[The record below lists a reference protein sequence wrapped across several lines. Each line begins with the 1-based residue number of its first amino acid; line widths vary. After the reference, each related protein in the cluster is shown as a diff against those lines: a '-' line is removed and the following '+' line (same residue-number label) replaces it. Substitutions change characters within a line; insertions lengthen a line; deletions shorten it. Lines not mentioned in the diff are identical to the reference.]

1 MCISCDIDPKS
12 HSFFKIATEGTV
24 QIFYSCPAEATKYF
38 DKESVELHCRE
49 KLQEKGGEN
58 KWIFIFDGTGYTLRH
73 ALAIGVSLSFLR
85 VIKEYS
91 DTLIEIRILN
101 TSSYVST
108 MLTIMKPFIPH
119 NIYSKINW
127 DTFK

>member
-1 MCISCDIDPKS
+1 MCKSCDVDPKS
-12 HSFFKIATEGTV
+12 HSFFRIATEDNV
-24 QIFYSCPAEATKYF
+24 QIFYSCPSEATKYF
-38 DKESVELHCRE
+38 DKQSVEIHCRE
-49 KLQEKGGEN
+49 KLQEKGDTC

-73 ALAIGVSLSFLR
+73 AMAIGVSLSFLR
-85 VIKEYS
+85 VIKEHA
-91 DTLIEIRILN
+91 DTLLEIRILN

-127 DTFK
+127 NTMN

>member
-1 MCISCDIDPKS
+1 MCKSCDNDPTS
-12 HSFFKIATEGTV
+12 HSFFKIATENTI

-49 KLQEKGGEN
+49 KLHEKGEQT
-58 KWIFIFDGTGYTLRH
+58 KWIFIFDGTGYSMRH

-85 VIKEYS
+85 VIKDHA

-101 TSSYVST
+101 TSTHVST
-108 MLTIMKPFIPH
+108 MLAMMKPFIPH

-127 DTFK
+127 NTFK

>member
-1 MCISCDIDPKS
+1 MCKSCDVDPKS
-12 HSFFKIATEGTV
+12 HSFFRIATEDNV
-24 QIFYSCPAEATKYF
+24 QIFYSCPSEATKYY

-49 KLQEKGGEN
+49 KLQEKGDTN

-73 ALAIGVSLSFLR
+73 AMAIGVSLSFLR
-85 VIKEYS
+85 VIKEHA
-91 DTLIEIRILN
+91 DTLLEIRILN

-119 NIYSKINW
+119 KIYSKINW
-127 DTFK
+127 NTLK

>member
-1 MCISCDIDPKS
+1 MCKSCDVDPKS
-12 HSFFKIATEGTV
+12 HSFFRIATEDNV
-24 QIFYSCPAEATKYF
+24 QIFYSCPSEATKYF
-38 DKESVELHCRE
+38 DKQSVKIHCRE
-49 KLQEKGGEN
+49 KLQEKGDTC

-73 ALAIGVSLSFLR
+73 AMAIGVSLSFLR
-85 VIKEYS
+85 VIKEHA
-91 DTLIEIRILN
+91 DTLLEIRILN

-127 DTFK
+127 NTMN

>member
-1 MCISCDIDPKS
+1 MCKSCDVDPKS
-12 HSFFKIATEGTV
+12 HSFFKIATEGNV
-24 QIFYSCPAEATKYF
+24 KIFYSCPSEATKYY

-49 KLQEKGGEN
+49 KLQEKGDTT

-73 ALAIGVSLSFLR
+73 AMAIGVSLSFLR
-85 VIKEYS
+85 VISEHA
-91 DTLIEIRILN
+91 DTLLEIRIVN

-119 NIYSKINW
+119 KIYSKINW
-127 DTFK
+127 NTLK

>member
-1 MCISCDIDPKS
+1 
-12 HSFFKIATEGTV
+12 V

-49 KLQEKGGEN
+49 KLHEKGNKN
-58 KWIFIFDGTGYTLRH
+58 KWIFIFDGTGYSIRH

-85 VIKEYS
+85 VITEHA
-91 DTLIEIRILN
+91 DTLVEIRILN

-127 DTFK
+127 NTFK

>member
-1 MCISCDIDPKS
+1 MCKSCDDDPKS
-12 HSFFKIATEGTV
+12 HSFFKIATENTI

-49 KLQEKGGEN
+49 KLQEKGEN
-58 KWIFIFDGTGYTLRH
+58 TKWIFIFDGTGYSLRH
-73 ALAIGVSLSFLR
+73 ALAIGVSLSFLH
-85 VIKEYS
+85 VINDHA
-91 DTLIEIRILN
+91 DTLIEIRIVN
-101 TSSYVST
+101 TSTYVST

-127 DTFK
+127 NTFK

>member
-1 MCISCDIDPKS
+1 MCKSCDVDPKS
-12 HSFFKIATEGTV
+12 HSFFKIATEDNV
-24 QIFYSCPAEATKYF
+24 QIFYSCPSEATKYY
-38 DKESVELHCRE
+38 DNESVEIHCRE
-49 KLQEKGGEN
+49 KLQEKGDTI

-73 ALAIGVSLSFLR
+73 AMAIGVSLSFLR
-85 VIKEYS
+85 VIKEHA
-91 DTLIEIRILN
+91 DTLLEIRILN

-127 DTFK
+127 NTMN